1 MYIDPSNTATLD
13 FVYTMTKTVRK
24 FNAGM
29 ILCTQNPS
37 DFLGSSN
44 ITKKAEAILQNCQYA
59 KFFGLKQKDLE
70 AVMDMFKSTGG
81 LNNTH
86 QRFLA
91 DSDVGNLIFS
101 LHMYSKIKGSI
112 YYNEYEKQLFFDKG
126 IIGQ

>member
-44 ITKKAEAILQNCQYA
+44 ITKKLKPILQNCQYA

-91 DSDVGNLIFS
+91 DSDVGNLIFR
-101 LHMYSKIKGSI
+101 LTYVFKNKRQ
-112 YYNEYEKQLFFDKG
+112 YLLQRVWKT
-126 IIGQ
+126 IIFW